1 MSYSPPILA
10 ERLTVTLG
18 LRHTEDRK
26 SGRLV
31 ELAGNPSAL
40 SYKFKWKRWDPAA
53 TLAYQAMDN
62 VNTYVRWGT
71 AYCAGAAVS
80 RSATFRT
87 LGTEGDERVDLGLR
101 TDQFKRSVRL
111 TLAAYQAKNREQKN
125 K

>member
-40 SYKFKWKRWDPAA
+40 SYKFKWKRWDLAA
-53 TLAYQAMDN
+53 TLAFTAMDN

-71 AYCAGAAVS
+71 AYRAGAAARRS
-80 RSATFRT
+80 RSGTRRC
-87 LGTEGDERVDLGLR
+87 GTECGSAGSSRGWAS
-101 TDQFKRSVRL
+101 Q
-111 TLAAYQAKNREQKN
+111 
-125 K
+125 